1 MHHPGVKHT
10 RTLPYPLSGI
20 REPFDPYLM
29 AHLDSIEFHSHMM
42 NYELTLNTKIKIFRF
57 LANSNL
63 NQIIFHKIHVQKYD
77 IKAIRTAIPVMIRK
91 FYLNPFLWV
100 LHLPVLILPSIV
112 AKKINPL
119 RWKYLDTRAKLGAL
133 IRNLLVR

>member
-1 MHHPGVKHT
+1 MNHPGVEYT
-10 RTLPYPLSGI
+10 RKTP
-20 REPFDPYLM
+20 RNKKDAMNKFDPYLM
-29 AHLDSIEFHSHMM
+29 FHLNAIEFHSHMM
-42 NYELTLNTKIKIFRF
+42 NYELSLKTKIKFYRF
-57 LANSNL
+57 LANENL
-63 NQIIFHKIHVQKYD
+63 NQIIFHKITSQNYD
-77 IKAIRTAIPVMIRK
+77 FKAIRAAIPVMIRK
-91 FYLNPFLWV
+91 FYLNPFLWI